1 MAAAATQLSLDT
13 AASGH
18 LLRDYRLVGGSQQLV
33 HLASCHNTL
42 MIMDNYTGQLS
53 IQRDGQELF
62 RADIMGIS
70 TLASATPSLRF
81 TELAN
86 LMVT

>member
-1 MAAAATQLSLDT
+1 MATTQLSLDT

-18 LLRDYRLVGGSQQLV
+18 VLRDYYTTGGSQRLM
-33 HLASCHNTL
+33 HLASCHNT
-42 MIMDNYTGQLS
+42 MFVMNRSTGTLT
-53 IQRDGQELF
+53 IQRDGQEVF
-62 RADIMGIS
+62 RADIMSITS
-70 TLASATPSLRF
+70 LVAATPALRF

>member
-1 MAAAATQLSLDT
+1 MAATQLSLDT

-18 LLRDYRLVGGSQQLV
+18 VLRDYYTNGGTQQLM
-33 HLASCHNTL
+33 HLASCHNT
-42 MIMDNYTGQLS
+42 MFVMDHSTGKLT

-62 RADIMGIS
+62 RVDIMSI
-70 TLASATPSLRF
+70 TALVAATPALRF
-81 TELAN
+81 KELAN

>member
-1 MAAAATQLSLDT
+1 MAATQLSLDT

-18 LLRDYRLVGGSQQLV
+18 ILRDYYTSGGTQRLM
-33 HLASCHNTL
+33 HLASCHNT
-42 MIMDNYTGQLS
+42 MFVMNRSTGILT

-62 RADIMGIS
+62 RADIMDIS
-70 TLASATPSLRF
+70 ALVGATPALRF

>member
-1 MAAAATQLSLDT
+1 MAATQLSLDT

-18 LLRDYRLVGGSQQLV
+18 ILRDYYTSGGTQRLI
-33 HLASCHNTL
+33 HLASCHNT
-42 MIMDNYTGQLS
+42 MFVMNHSTGTLV

-62 RADIMGIS
+62 RADIMDITS
-70 TLASATPSLRF
+70 LVAATPALRF
-81 TELAN
+81 IELAN

>member
-1 MAAAATQLSLDT
+1 MATTQLSLDT

-18 LLRDYRLVGGSQQLV
+18 VLRDYKLTGGSQTLM

-42 MIMDNYTGQLS
+42 MIMNRSTGQLVLK
-53 IQRDGQELF
+53 RDGGELF
-62 RADIMGIS
+62 RADIMGITS
-70 TLASATPSLRF
+70 LVSATPALRF

-86 LMVT
+86 SMVT

>member
-1 MAAAATQLSLDT
+1 MATTQLSLDT

-18 LLRDYRLVGGSQQLV
+18 VLRDYYTTGGSQRLM
-33 HLASCHNTL
+33 HLASCHNT
-42 MIMDNYTGQLS
+42 MFVMNRSTGTLT

-70 TLASATPSLRF
+70 SLVSATPALRF

>member
-1 MAAAATQLSLDT
+1 MATTQLSLDT

-18 LLRDYRLVGGSQQLV
+18 VLRDYKLTGGTQRLV
-33 HLASCHNTL
+33 HLGSCHNT
-42 MIMDNYTGQLS
+42 MFVMNRSTGTLV

-62 RADIMGIS
+62 RANIMNITS
-70 TLASATPSLRF
+70 LVSATPALRF

-86 LMVT
+86 SMVT